1 VSPQLKYNTR
11 GIRERKTIKLEMS
24 YEELDLIGEAINY
37 LKNHNLESLGD
48 PKKYDKFEELVA
60 LRGKMLTYLSMQIT
74 EIRDIWT
81 FGGLEYDRC
90 NVPGCNN
97 TGRFESVIHRC
108 DHPESCDINFEDE
121 LHDVV
126 YICRKHKPRR

>member
-60 LRGKMLTYLSMQIT
+60 LREKMLPIYP
-74 EIRDIWT
+74 
-81 FGGLEYDRC
+81 C
-90 NVPGCNN
+90 
-97 TGRFESVIHRC
+97 
-108 DHPESCDINFEDE
+108 
-121 LHDVV
+121 
-126 YICRKHKPRR
+126 K